1 MAEIN
6 LSDNKTINVN
16 LSQESAL
23 NTQVQDINY
32 IPSYIEAEKERR
44 KNELERINNELSR
57 ISNEEERE
65 RYIIDL
71 KQRVLNGEFNGE
83 KGDKGD
89 PGEKGEQGEQGIQGE
104 KGEKGDTG
112 ERGLQGEK
120 GDKGEQGEKGE
131 PGAGIIPGGTTG
143 QYLRKSSDEDY
154 ATEWA
159 DVEGGGGGYIDLDSN
174 SSTNPLILENLNLG
188 VYAIKS
194 TNNFP
199 YLYIKATESDTKT
212 LQIDMSE
219 RMNNNCV
226 FNYCFP
232 VLEAE
237 EGKKVAMISPQ
248 STRGSNV
255 TLIDRKST
263 DNSGLSIS
271 VASNGLVPESYI
283 GLYIPGLNNGK
294 TNTYNSENIFN
305 KLPTSSVVPTKDE
318 QFVNKK
324 YVDDLANV
332 PDNAIIIDGTSTGS
346 YGLSSVWAT
355 LYVNGRNT
363 SLNYSAGTRL
373 NNVVRDCI
381 KTKRYPLIFTGQ
393 TSGLIYPIMHLDVG
407 SIEKLIETKPSQIVF
422 TGFAYQIADNSNKFV
437 AGYGR
442 VNIIYY
448 VTWGDDGLPVAK
460 TDGTYPQVIAN
471 STAVLSPY
479 NTNTFTPS
487 SDYNPVHKK
496 YVDNALKVKQ
506 DTYNLVTDGSAV
518 KTGRKIDGKDEYIKR
533 FSFKGLN
540 QLSQTYTKSLGFN
553 LSNAI
558 ITGFEGAAKSCL
570 GNWFY
575 FTDSNSTVSWGL
587 YFALY
592 ETNSVIGLSTLNGN
606 MLEAYVNIKYIE
618 GDAS

>member
-6 LSDNKTINVN
+6 LSDDKTINVN

-104 KGEKGDTG
+104 KGDKGDTG
-112 ERGLQGEK
+112 EQGTQGEK

-131 PGAGIIPGGTTG
+131 PGAGIIPGGKTG

-154 ATEWA
+154 ATEWG

-174 SSTNPLILENLNLG
+174 SSDNPLILENLNLG

-194 TNNFP
+194 KSSILR
-199 YLYIKATESDTKT
+199 LYVKATSDSDAYMIP
-212 LQIDMSE
+212 LDNADGSNSI
-219 RMNNNCV
+219 
-226 FNYCFP
+226 FNYFFP
-232 VLEAE
+232 ILEADDYQ
-237 EGKKVAMISPQ
+237 KVAMITPSTKNPDKRILIYRRTASPYGLTSSQ
-248 STRGSNV
+248 ST
-255 TLIDRKST
+255 
-263 DNSGLSIS
+263 
-271 VASNGLVPESYI
+271 NGLIPSSAI
-283 GLYIPGLNNGK
+283 GSTIPSLETDK
-294 TNTYNSENIFN
+294 TNTYESTNVFN
-305 KLPTSSVVPTKDE
+305 VLPTSSVVPTKDE

-346 YGLSSVWAT
+346 YKLSSVWAT

-381 KTKRYPLIFTGQ
+381 KTKRYPLR
-393 TSGLIYPIMHLDVG
+393 
-407 SIEKLIETKPSQIVF
+407 TK
-422 TGFAYQIADNSNKFV
+422 
-437 AGYGR
+437 
-442 VNIIYY
+442 
-448 VTWGDDGLPVAK
+448 
-460 TDGTYPQVIAN
+460 
-471 STAVLSPY
+471 
-479 NTNTFTPS
+479 
-487 SDYNPVHKK
+487 
-496 YVDNALKVKQ
+496 
-506 DTYNLVTDGSAV
+506 
-518 KTGRKIDGKDEYIKR
+518 
-533 FSFKGLN
+533 
-540 QLSQTYTKSLGFN
+540 
-553 LSNAI
+553 
-558 ITGFEGAAKSCL
+558 
-570 GNWFY
+570 
-575 FTDSNSTVSWGL
+575 
-587 YFALY
+587 
-592 ETNSVIGLSTLNGN
+592 
-606 MLEAYVNIKYIE
+606 
-618 GDAS
+618 

>member
-6 LSDNKTINVN
+6 LSDDKTINVN

-89 PGEKGEQGEQGIQGE
+89 PGEKG
-104 KGEKGDTG
+104 
-112 ERGLQGEK
+112 
-120 GDKGEQGEKGE
+120 DKGEQGEKGE

-188 VYAIKS
+188 VYAIKNS
-194 TNNFP
+194 SSKNKIFV
-199 YLYIKATESDTKT
+199 KATSDKSSFTI
-212 LQIDMSE
+212 LL
-219 RMNNNCV
+219 NNEGKYYSI
-226 FNYCFP
+226 FDYFFP
-232 VLEAE
+232 VLEANNLQD
-237 EGKKVAMISPQ
+237 VAMITPGNKNPNQRIIIKRNTKNNYGVS
-248 STRGSNV
+248 STNV
-255 TLIDRKST
+255 T
-263 DNSGLSIS
+263 
-271 VASNGLVPESYI
+271 NGLIPNSAI
-283 GLYIPGLNNGK
+283 GSTIPGLASDK
-294 TNTYNSENIFN
+294 TNTYESTNIFN
-305 KLPTSSVVPTKDE
+305 TLPTSSAVPTEDE

-346 YGLSSVWAT
+346 YELSSVWAT

-363 SLNYSAGTRL
+363 SLNYGAGTRL

-381 KTKRYPLIFTGQ
+381 KTKRYPLIFTGK
-393 TSGLIYPIMHLDVG
+393 TSGLIYPIMHLDVE
-407 SIEKLIETKPSQIVF
+407 SIEKLIETKPSQIIF

-437 AGYGR
+437 AGYGK
-442 VNIIYY
+442 VSIMYY
-448 VTWGDDGLPVAK
+448 AKWGDDGLPVAE
-460 TDGTYPQVIAN
+460 TTGTYPQVVAN
-471 STAVLSPY
+471 SAAVLSPY
-479 NTNTFTPS
+479 NRNTFTPS

-496 YVDNALKVKQ
+496 YVDDALKVKQ
-506 DTYNLVTDGSAV
+506 NTYNLVTDGNAV

-540 QLSQTYTKSLGFN
+540 QLPKTYNKSLGFN

-558 ITGFEGAAKSCL
+558 ITGFEGASKSNSN
-570 GNWFY
+570 NWFY

-587 YFALY
+587 YFVLY
-592 ETNSVIGLSTLNGN
+592 ETNNIISLTTLNQN

-618 GDAS
+618 GDVS